1 VTKLLALAL
10 IPVMLAGCGGGGG
23 SSTVSTTPP
32 SGGGTGG
39 TATIATAGPPNVEPL
54 VIDGGP
60 AGLPESTANVA
71 YVTITVC
78 VPGST
83 TQCQSID
90 HVEIDTGSVGLRLL
104 ASALTSVTLPGE
116 GDGAGNLLG
125 ECLEFVDNT
134 TAWGEVVQAD
144 VQLPVSGETT
154 ASTSGP
160 ALNVQLIGAAATG
173 ATPPAGCTGTP
184 QDTVDAFGANGVLGV
199 GSFGTDCND
208 GPCAPGNTA
217 GYYSCPSSGAA
228 CAAFTASE
236 AQQLQNPVTLFA
248 KDNNGS
254 IVELPAIAA
263 AGATDPSGG
272 VIVFGIGTESNNAIG
287 TATELMADVNTGQIS
302 ATYNGATYPSSYLDS
317 GSNANFVTGS
327 GAAECTDIPPFLCPT
342 ATLSEN
348 ATLTGSNTS
357 ATAYFTIANADS
369 LFSTNPHGTAFN
381 DVGAAGFDSQS
392 LDLGLP
398 FFFGQNVY
406 LGIETETVAP
416 FYAVIAN

>member
-1 VTKLLALAL
+1 MTKLPALVL

-32 SGGGTGG
+32 SGGGTGT

-54 VIDGGP
+54 VIDSGP
-60 AGLPESTANVA
+60 AGLPEPTANVA

-83 TQCQSID
+83 TQCQSVD

-125 ECLEFVDNT
+125 ECLEFADNT

-154 ASTSGP
+154 ASTTGP
-160 ALNVQLIGAAATG
+160 PLNVQLIGAAATG
-173 ATPPAGCTGTP
+173 ATPPAGCTGTA
-184 QDTVDAFGANGVLGV
+184 QDTVDDFGANGVLGV
-199 GSFGTDCND
+199 GPFGTDCND
-208 GPCAPGNTA
+208 GPCSPGNTA
-217 GYYSCPSSGAA
+217 GYYSCPTSGAI
-228 CAAFTASE
+228 CTAFTASE

-287 TATELMADVNTGQIS
+287 SATELTADLDTGVIS
-302 ATYNGATYPSSYLDS
+302 ATYNGATYPTSYLDS
-317 GSNANFVTGS
+317 GSNANFVNGS
-327 GAAECTDIPPFLCPT
+327 GAATCTDNPFLCPT
-342 ATLSEN
+342 ATLSES
-348 ATLTGSNTS
+348 ATLTGTNTS
-357 ATAYFTIANADS
+357 ATASFTIANADS
-369 LFSTNPHGTAFN
+369 LFSGSATLTAFN
-381 DVGAAGFDSQS
+381 DLGAAGFDAQS

-406 LGIETETVAP
+406 LGIETETAAP
-416 FYAVIAN
+416 FFAAIAN